1 MKDWLI
7 CSVLLLAAAGAAPA
21 QESSSP
27 LLAFVSNR
35 TGAFGIYTVRL
46 DGSDLTELSED
57 PAGDAWPAW
66 SPDGSRIAFR
76 RGFNRIMVMDRDG
89 GNPVVLAT
97 FSGDNLEFD
106 LSPVWSPDGSK
117 VLFDT
122 FGEHSRDIF
131 VAAADGSGTMDLTP
145 DGFDDSRPL
154 WSPDGSWI
162 LFESIRPSGRGLYR
176 MRADGGEVALVIEN
190 GLSAAWSPDGSRIAF
205 VCCLGNSGG
214 VEIHVVNLDGSDE
227 RDLTPEGTQY
237 VLVPSWS
244 PDGSKIAFTGLWLNH
259 EALSL
264 IVMGA
269 DGSNPSIVADNV
281 FFDMQRWLP
290 PAWSPDGGQL
300 AFMSEGISLES
311 ADPEMRI
318 VDLETG
324 EVVPF
329 VVDSAEDGD
338 PQWAP

>member
-7 CSVLLLAAAGAAPA
+7 CSGLLLAAARAAPA
-21 QESSSP
+21 QESTSP

-35 TGAFGIYTVRL
+35 TGTVGIYTVGL
-46 DGSDLTELSED
+46 DGSGLTELSED

-97 FSGDNLEFD
+97 FSGDNPEYD
-106 LSPVWSPDGSK
+106 LTPGWSPDGSK

-190 GLSAAWSPDGSRIAF
+190 GMRAAWSPDGSRIAF
-205 VCCLGNSGG
+205 WCCLGNSGG
-214 VEIHVVNLDGSDE
+214 DEIHVVNLDGSDE
-227 RDLTPEGTQY
+227 RDLTPEGTQV

-244 PDGSKIAFTGLWLNH
+244 PDGSKIAFTGLGLNQ
-259 EALSL
+259 EAISL
-264 IVMGA
+264 TVMGA

-281 FFDMQRWLP
+281 LFDMQRWFP

-300 AFMSEGISLES
+300 AFTSQGISLES
-311 ADPEMRI
+311 DTEIRI

-324 EVVPF
+324 EF
-329 VVDSAEDGD
+329 VQLGVDPAEDLD
-338 PQWAP
+338 PLWAP